1 MAVAYGWAWRVMT
14 ISLEMALPGMIG
26 YWLDQRLG
34 TGFVLML
41 LGFAG
46 GMTLATAQLMKIAAQ
61 GTTQRGTTPR
71 SKSPR
76 QNSSGKTLRNKST
89 DLPPENSEK

>member
-14 ISLEMALPGMIG
+14 IALEMALPGVVG

-34 TGFVLML
+34 TRFVLML

-46 GMTLATAQLMKIAAQ
+46 GMTLAFWQLMKIASAQ
-61 GTTQRGTTPR
+61 SGPKRTTDTPP
-71 SKSPR
+71 KN
-76 QNSSGKTLRNKST
+76 QKQ
-89 DLPPENSEK
+89 